1 MSDSHSYSQNSQ
13 RTGSYGVLNEP
24 SFITLQERS
33 FKVLVVGETKDDVYA
48 VASLLRSYSY
58 QVTCIH
64 NACAAL
70 KLLCEKENEYD
81 LLLVDREIFDVDIH
95 TFLRS
100 ADIKDLLSIVMSEEV
115 DNDFLV
121 EAFKSGAF
129 LVLKKPLTVDVIMLI
144 HQNVIREKMRK
155 HEKCKNKT
163 TSHNVAK
170 QVGTNLQESRSVSK
184 RKEKGY
190 PRKDDITSYQSSE
203 DNDVYDIILKKNHIS
218 WTRDLHTKFISATR
232 QLGEGR
238 CYPMEI
244 LKLMNVPG
252 LTRMQVA
259 SHLQRCR
266 GGRWEVKEKRQVFV
280 PSRSPERELTIKHGR
295 MPSDDDRSSKISDLT
310 LSLNGCHTE
319 ANLVTHQS
327 ARGSTMMN
335 GSSSQNIAGQG
346 STDDTNSSN
355 QQAYNGFIN
364 FL

>member
-1 MSDSHSYSQNSQ
+1 MSDSQSYSQNSQ
-13 RTGSYGVLNEP
+13 RTDSYGVLNER
-24 SFITLQERS
+24 SYKTLQERS
-33 FKVLVVGETKDDVYA
+33 FKVLVVGEKKDDVYA
-48 VASLLRSYSY
+48 IASLLHSHSY

-64 NACAAL
+64 NAYAAL
-70 KLLCEKENEYD
+70 KLLSEKENEYD
-81 LLLVDREIFDVDIH
+81 LLIVDREITNVDIH

-100 ADIKDLLSIVMSEEV
+100 PNIKELLSIVMSEEG
-115 DNDFLV
+115 DDDFLV

-129 LVLKKPLTVDVIMLI
+129 LVLKKPLTIDVIRLI
-144 HQNVIREKMRK
+144 HQDVIREKMPK

-163 TSHNVAK
+163 TSVAK
-170 QVGTNLQESRSVSK
+170 RVGTDLQESRSCESK
-184 RKEKGY
+184 RKERGY
-190 PRKDDITSYQSSE
+190 PKKDDITSYEFSE
-203 DNDVYDIILKKNHIS
+203 DNDVCDILKKNHIA
-218 WTRDLHTKFISATR
+218 WTRELHTKFISATR

-266 GGRWEVKEKRQVFV
+266 GGRWEVKENRQVFV
-280 PSRSPERELTIKHGR
+280 PSRSRERENTIKHGR
-295 MPSDDDRSSKISDLT
+295 MPSTDEDRSSKICDLT

-319 ANLVTHQS
+319 ANLVTNQS
-327 ARGSTMMN
+327 VRGSTMMN
-335 GSSSQNIAGQG
+335 GSSPQNTAGQG
-346 STDDTNSSN
+346 SIPDTYSSN